1 MLWANFSSLIVQLL
15 QILSNYFPRTILH
28 SIVSLLPYVI
38 LGSICYGFD
47 VIFLS
52 VQDTFYL
59 KAVVDNTAH
68 GIIALVSWCIISEI
82 KTRKDLIDA
91 IVCGIIAC
99 GLDVDHFIAAR
110 SFKLQVRYCVMI
122 QVILLLKSHKKG
134 RYKMIKQANP
144 LMAFE
149 TTIIP
154 RLVSSNQEIF

>member
-1 MLWANFSSLIVQLL
+1 MMMMWAKFSSLIIQLL
-15 QILSNYFPRTILH
+15 QILSNCFPHTVRH
-28 SIVSLLPYVI
+28 SIVRLLPYFI

-82 KTRKDLIDA
+82 QTRKDLIDA

-110 SFKLQVRYCVMI
+110 SFKLQVRYCVYI
-122 QVILLLKSHKKG
+122 SKLRNLKSLHKSHKKESC
-134 RYKMIKQANP
+134 RLQQANP
-144 LMAFE
+144 LSWLFR
-149 TTIIP
+149 P
-154 RLVSSNQEIF
+154 P